1 MILLVILITS
11 IFWIPLSIFVNWLD
25 KGHDELDYCHTM
37 TLEVCSDVIMTCCDV
52 IMTCCDVIITFSDV
66 IMMCCG
72 VIMTCSSAASYKKG
86 VFEYLATF

>member
-37 TLEVCSDVIMTCCDV
+37 TLEVCSDVIM
-52 IMTCCDVIITFSDV
+52 
-66 IMMCCG
+66 MCCG